1 MLFSVCRPLEE
12 QETKTALEMVAL
24 VVLSHKRHDFASLC
38 HRLVKLLIH
47 DCCLL
52 QQAIFF
58 SLEVSIIAVHDKCVV
73 MILVLQVSDCLLC
86 IIDLAL
92 SFPIC
97 KDSHQEFTILLQPV
111 IKSASHDR
119 LLLIVSFVD
128 KLPLIPG
135 LLQTIRVG
143 SEEVV

>member
-12 QETKTALEMVAL
+12 QEAKTALEMVAL
-24 VVLSHKRHDFASLC
+24 VVLSHERHDFASLR

-58 SLEVSIIAVHDKCVV
+58 SLEVSIIAIHDKSVV

-92 SFPIC
+92 SFPIR

-119 LLLIVSFVD
+119 LLLIVALVH